1 MQFLRYNPPGA
12 RRCRRI
18 KRICATI
25 PAVENPASSTT
36 IGRPGNDRVIKETP
50 QIRRILRWLLIAVL
64 AALISY
70 YSFRSYLS
78 PELLFNFANS
88 FTC

>member
-1 MQFLRYNPPGA
+1 M
-12 RRCRRI
+12 I
-18 KRICATI
+18 
-25 PAVENPASSTT
+25 
-36 IGRPGNDRVIKETP
+36 IGRTGNDVVVREIS

-64 AALISY
+64 AALVSY
-70 YSFRSYLS
+70 FSFRSYLS

>member
-1 MQFLRYNPPGA
+1 M
-12 RRCRRI
+12 
-18 KRICATI
+18 
-25 PAVENPASSTT
+25 T
-36 IGRPGNDRVIKETP
+36 IGRTGTHPVIRETP
-50 QIRRILRWLLIAVL
+50 QLRRILRWLLIAVL

-88 FTC
+88 FNC

>member
-1 MQFLRYNPPGA
+1 VNLCDNSSSQ
-12 RRCRRI
+12 
-18 KRICATI
+18 T
-25 PAVENPASSTT
+25 PAQGTA
-36 IGRPGNDRVIKETP
+36 IGQTGNSPVIRELP

-70 YSFRSYLS
+70 FSFRSYLS

-88 FTC
+88 FNC

>member
-1 MQFLRYNPPGA
+1 LCDNSSSR
-12 RRCRRI
+12 
-18 KRICATI
+18 
-25 PAVENPASSTT
+25 NPASGTT
-36 IGRPGNDRVIKETP
+36 IGRTGTHPVIRETP
-50 QIRRILRWLLIAVL
+50 QIRRILRWLLIAAL

>member
-1 MQFLRYNPPGA
+1 MDLCDNSRSQNPDSGTA
-12 RRCRRI
+12 
-18 KRICATI
+18 
-25 PAVENPASSTT
+25 
-36 IGRPGNDRVIKETP
+36 IGRTGNNPVIRKMP
-50 QIRRILRWLLIAVL
+50 QIRRILRWLLIAAL

-70 YSFRSYLS
+70 YSFRSYLN